1 MDEYCKEK
9 GFAGWFETS
18 AKDNI
23 NIDDAAKFL
32 VGTVNT
38 LTNSSF
44 KISFFALTFF
54 VQILQND
61 QWSTSIKEEDSD
73 KLDLN
78 GKGGTVGVDKKNNCC

>member
-32 VGTVNT
+32 VGTVIT
-38 LTNSSF
+38 FELGIPFSF
-44 KISFFALTFF
+44 
-54 VQILQND
+54 
-61 QWSTSIKEEDSD
+61 
-73 KLDLN
+73 LN
-78 GKGGTVGVDKKNNCC
+78 VIITHD

>member
-32 VGTVNT
+32 VGTVSWLLAVCLLRN
-38 LTNSSF
+38 L
-44 KISFFALTFF
+44 L
-54 VQILQND
+54 
-61 QWSTSIKEEDSD
+61 
-73 KLDLN
+73 
-78 GKGGTVGVDKKNNCC
+78 